1 MILNLNPS
9 DDDHDAVADYNLK
22 TMALLTYDEMS
33 LLYMANSR
41 ALLYRGTPAWYYNSI
56 VIYLGGQFALS
67 WGGKS
72 LDIFSSSIQPA

>member
-41 ALLYRGTPAWYYNSI
+41 ALLYRGTPA
-56 VIYLGGQFALS
+56 
-67 WGGKS
+67 
-72 LDIFSSSIQPA
+72 